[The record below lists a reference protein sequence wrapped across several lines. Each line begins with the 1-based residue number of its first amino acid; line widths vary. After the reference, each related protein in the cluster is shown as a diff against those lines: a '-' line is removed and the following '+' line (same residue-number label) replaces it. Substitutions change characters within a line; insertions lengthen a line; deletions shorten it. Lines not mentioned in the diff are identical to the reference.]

1 MPSTLQVDKI
11 IDGSATTNK
20 ELAEYASS
28 AWSWGAGVPV
38 GSVLQGGIIDLPAV
52 VVNCNDS
59 NASGSATIAHNGG
72 GSLLGDTTITPK
84 LNSSKF
90 LFHLC
95 VHVDASASPLNEKVA
110 LWHTKDS
117 SNTLIIETYWYRR
130 VSNDEPLPHVGTGFI
145 NNTDGNSFTVKL
157 RGYTNNSENL
167 IVGRLNNYTTG
178 NKTSSIV
185 FYEVQT

>member
-1 MPSTLQVDKI
+1 MPSIIQTDTLK
-11 IDGSATTNK
+11 DGSASKT
-20 ELAEYASS
+20 LAEYSSS
-28 AWSWGAGVPV
+28 AWSWGTGVPV
-38 GSVLQGGIIDLPAV
+38 GSVIQGGIIDLPGV
-52 VVNCNDS
+52 DVNCS
-59 NASGSATIAHNGG
+59 AGSYAPGSATIVHDGG

-84 LNSSKF
+84 SNSSTF

-95 VHVDASASPLNEKVA
+95 VHVDADDSPLNEKLG

-117 SNTLIIETYWYRR
+117 TNTLIIETYWYRR

-157 RGYTNNSENL
+157 RGYVNASDNL
-167 IVGRLNNYTTG
+167 IVGRIHNSTTS